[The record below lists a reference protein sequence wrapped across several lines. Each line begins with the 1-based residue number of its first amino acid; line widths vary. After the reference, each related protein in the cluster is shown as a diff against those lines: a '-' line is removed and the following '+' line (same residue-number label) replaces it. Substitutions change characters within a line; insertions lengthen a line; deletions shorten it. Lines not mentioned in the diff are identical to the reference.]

1 NPNGGIV
8 RIVGYGCRGEG
19 GANLHRHMGRRAGG
33 PKYRHH
39 NRAEPGQCAHGFIL
53 RAAPGPTGTRGR
65 DRGTTRHACAAP
77 SWLGSIWGRGV
88 RCRRAGNGLPTLWSR
103 PFSLRRR
110 GNTSSS
116 RVIRGSSPEHGHQY
130 GEQPVDYA
138 ADRPRV
144 PVSALA
150 QCAVMPPR
158 GRIVLRAHATP
169 VIERVPKAV
178 VAGVAHADE
187 HALPALAG
195 DGG

>member
-1 NPNGGIV
+1 MI
-8 RIVGYGCRGEG
+8 
-19 GANLHRHMGRRAGG
+19 RR
-33 PKYRHH
+33 PPRSTLFPY
-39 NRAEPGQCAHGFIL
+39 
-53 RAAPGPTGTRGR
+53 
-65 DRGTTRHACAAP
+65 TTLFRSPLVKA
-77 SWLGSIWGRGV
+77 V
-88 RCRRAGNGLPTLWSR
+88 
-103 PFSLRRR
+103 SLRRR

-130 GEQPVDYA
+130 DEQPVDHA

-178 VAGVAHADE
+178 VAGVEIGRAHV
-187 HALPALAG
+187 
-195 DGG
+195 

>member
-1 NPNGGIV
+1 MRTPTS
-8 RIVGYGCRGEG
+8 RSRT
-19 GANLHRHMGRRAGG
+19 RSPRA
-33 PKYRHH
+33 P
-39 NRAEPGQCAHGFIL
+39 P
-53 RAAPGPTGTRGR
+53 AARPGPRPPRPGR
-65 DRGTTRHACAAP
+65 
-77 SWLGSIWGRGV
+77 SV
-88 RCRRAGNGLPTLWSR
+88 AGWRERTPR
-103 PFSLRRR
+103 PLVKAVSLRRR

-130 GEQPVDYA
+130 DEQPVDHA

-178 VAGVAHADE
+178 DAGVALADV
-187 HALPALAG
+187 HTLRALSGHGGARTLRAVAMTMCPA
-195 DGG
+195 